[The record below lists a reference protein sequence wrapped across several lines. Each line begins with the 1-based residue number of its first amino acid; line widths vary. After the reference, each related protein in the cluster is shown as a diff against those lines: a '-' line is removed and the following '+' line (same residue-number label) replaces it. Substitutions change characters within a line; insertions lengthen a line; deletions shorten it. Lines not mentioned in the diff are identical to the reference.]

1 MGSND
6 FKRRNKAKKKQ
17 SSQNRSTVSPNE
29 KHDVVASKSLMKK
42 RHISG
47 FVIIAAIVMLYVNG
61 DLLSGYTE
69 FHSMGAFGMQMSMTG
84 FCLSG
89 GYKLVDAKISEDDK
103 DLEGGEDSYEK
114 QSIYSL
120 LYGAYRYTGVVKDT
134 FGRPYQFTFNTWGI
148 SGIDDK
154 PYGPEFAQRPGMTA
168 YHSLATM
175 SAVVEYVKKK
185 PDAHFLEIGCGTGA
199 GADLISRTIHP
210 TIRYTALDM
219 QKAAIETCIQRHAA
233 HDNPHL
239 SCVHG
244 NGKTLPIED
253 KSVDVII
260 VSETHIAAVDIG
272 AEEKAI
278 FAEMRRV
285 LVPGGIF
292 VWGNALYTHVWKDG
306 ADYLQANGFSE
317 CGIFN
322 HTARAIEAR
331 DQDYDR
337 VELYVRQL
345 LDMYPVFNLPIVGAP
360 CRGVVNDLV
369 KNFYRHP
376 GTHLYNTMVDGTDS
390 YMNMCH
396 KLDMD
401 GCSAK
406 TASGDGSEVTS
417 CNM

>member
-1 MGSND
+1 LILHIMLKSAIGCI
-6 FKRRNKAKKKQ
+6 
-17 SSQNRSTVSPNE
+17 
-29 KHDVVASKSLMKK
+29 VVLAT
-42 RHISG
+42 
-47 FVIIAAIVMLYVNG
+47 AIFLING
-61 DLLSGYTE
+61 DLLNGFTE
-69 FHSMGAFGMQMSMTG
+69 HNSLGMLGMQMSVSA

-89 GYKLVDAKISEDDK
+89 GYKMVQAKLNEADG
-103 DLEGGEDSYEK
+103 DLEGGEDSYGK

-120 LYGAYRYTGVVKDT
+120 LYGAYRNAGVVNDT

-168 YHSLATM
+168 YHALATM
-175 SAVVEYVKKK
+175 PAVVKYVEKN
-185 PDAHFLEIGCGTGA
+185 PSAHFLEIGCGTGA

-239 SCVHG
+239 TCVHA
-244 NGKTLPIED
+244 NGKYLPVAD
-253 KSVDVII
+253 NTVDVVI

-278 FAEMRRV
+278 FAEMKRV
-285 LVPGGIF
+285 LVPGGLF
-292 VWGNALYTHVWKDG
+292 VWGNAIFTHVWKDG
-306 ADYLQANGFSE
+306 ADYLQANGFSD
-317 CGIFN
+317 CGLFN
-322 HTARAIEAR
+322 YTARAIEAR

-337 VELYVRQL
+337 VESFIKQL
-345 LDMYPVFNLPIVGAP
+345 TSQYPVFSVPVVGVP
-360 CRGVVNDLV
+360 CRKTIELLI

-376 GTHLYNTMVDGTDS
+376 GTRLYNTMVDGTDS

-396 KLDMD
+396 KLD
-401 GCSAK
+401 SK
-406 TASGDGSEVTS
+406 
-417 CNM
+417 